1 MKSVHELLRQK
12 PLGVASVPP
21 SATVLEVIRL
31 LAEKNIGAVPVID
44 GLRLVGI
51 FSERDYVRKCAQ
63 VEKYSRES
71 NVHVVDLPV
80 SEIMTRKVL
89 CVTPSDT
96 SDHCMQLMTQ
106 KRVRHL
112 PVLAD
117 KEVIGILSIGD
128 LVKDLIEEQ
137 RETIKQLEAY
147 IHQ

>member
-1 MKSVHELLRQK
+1 MKLVHELLRQK
-12 PLGVASVPP
+12 PLGVASIAPN
-21 SATVLEVIRL
+21 ATVLEAIRL
-31 LAEKNIGAVPVID
+31 LAERNIGAVPVMD

-51 FSERDYVRKCAQ
+51 FSERDYVRRCAQ
-63 VEKYSRES
+63 VEAESRAR
-71 NVHVVDLPV
+71 VADLPV
-80 SEIMTRKVL
+80 SDMMTRKVL
-89 CVTPSDT
+89 CVTPSD
-96 SDHCMQLMTQ
+96 SSEHCMQLMTQ
-106 KRVRHL
+106 KKVRHL

>member
-1 MKSVHELLRQK
+1 MKSVHELLKQK
-12 PLGVASVPP
+12 PFGIACVSPD
-21 SATVLEVIRL
+21 ATVLEAIRV
-31 LAEKNIGAVPVID
+31 LAEKNIGAVLVMD
-44 GLRLVGI
+44 GVRLVGI

-71 NVHVVDLPV
+71 DVHVVDMPV
-80 SEIMTRKVL
+80 SDIMTRKVL

-96 SDHCMQLMTQ
+96 SEHCMKLMTQ
-106 KRVRHL
+106 KKVRHL